1 MQRRVIQKI
10 RQNIPV
16 KEQRRAMFSPSPG
29 LSFKRECV
37 MFPVCANLRANIWA
51 SRLSLWSAVKGG
63 TPCRRRFKLCTWS
76 ICSLN
81 LPIGVPSVY
90 LKIYELERGI
100 MLLEILFYRVF
111 SLTWPV
117 SMQIYWKNR
126 KRLHEKRVELPENG
140 FGTPTWPPF
149 HCFGTPIWPPWRH
162 VKTLYTYVNLSSPV
176 SPILQYNKMPR
187 PWRECISRALRF
199 LWNST
204 SKEGYLLR
212 PVISLYK
219 TDLFQPIWYLLE
231 LFHAKT
237 TEQNWRKCIRAV
249 LKSFSY
255 IMIQTQ
261 QRISLTSGVRQVYP
275 RQWYMKWIQSFVL
288 LAK

>member
-51 SRLSLWSAVKGG
+51 SWLSLWSAVKGG
-63 TPCRRRFKLCTWS
+63 TPCRRRFKLCAWS

-90 LKIYELERGI
+90 LKIYELERVI
-100 MLLEILFYRVF
+100 MLLEILF
-111 SLTWPV
+111 
-117 SMQIYWKNR
+117 
-126 KRLHEKRVELPENG
+126 
-140 FGTPTWPPF
+140 
-149 HCFGTPIWPPWRH
+149 
-162 VKTLYTYVNLSSPV
+162 YTYVNLSSPV
-176 SPILQYNKMPR
+176 SPIWQYNKQLRPFQIQMPR
-187 PWRECISRALRF
+187 PWRECITRALRF

-212 PVISLYK
+212 PVISLYQ

-249 LKSFSY
+249 LKSLSY

-261 QRISLTSGVRQVYP
+261 PRISLTSGVRQFYP
-275 RQWYMKWIQSFVL
+275 SQYYTWNELKALFYL
-288 LAK
+288 LNS